1 MPVAVVGEAEPI
13 WVGTRLRPLN
23 KGEKGRREKR
33 AWTAVDER

>member
-1 MPVAVVGEAEPI
+1 MPMTLPVEPI

-23 KGEKGRREKR
+23 KVEQKKKERR